1 MVVAKVCLRR
11 WGVTEV
17 VQTAVRAALAKVLRR
32 VELCDELRRDSK
44 AVAARFS
51 RDDLTKRCP
60 GSSADTFQEYSFA

>member
-32 VELCDELRRDSK
+32 IAIQSIR
-44 AVAARFS
+44 
-51 RDDLTKRCP
+51 
-60 GSSADTFQEYSFA
+60 